1 MPLVKQKKDLVFFL
15 LEGGYQVEEKG
26 DDVFVVTCPLD
37 LVEGAPPFALQI
49 VVAGTDEE
57 LRFVADLCRK
67 DQIKPDKLADFMY
80 RSLDLNTEINPVA
93 IAFDTVKEGDERAV
107 LVQSLSVDDLDASE
121 VLYTLDKFE
130 AAAIAAYEMTEEYL
144 NK

>member
-1 MPLVKQKKDLVFFL
+1 MPTVKQKKDLVFFL
-15 LEGGYQVEEKG
+15 LEGGYQVEEKD
-26 DDVFVVTCPLD
+26 DDVFVVTCPLE
-37 LVEGAPPFALQI
+37 LVDGAPPFAMQI
-49 VVAGTDEE
+49 VIAGTDEE

-67 DQIKPDKLADFMY
+67 DQIKPDKLTDFMY
-80 RSLDLNTEINPVA
+80 KALDLNTDISPVA
-93 IAFDTVKEGDERAV
+93 IAFDTIKEGDERAV

-130 AAAIAAYEMTEEYL
+130 TAAIAAYEMTEDYL

>member
-1 MPLVKQKKDLVFFL
+1 MPTVKQKKDLVFFL
-15 LEGGYQVEEKG
+15 LEGGYQVEEKEE
-26 DDVFVVTCPLD
+26 DVFVITCPLE
-37 LVEGAPPFALQI
+37 LVEDAPPFSLQI

-80 RSLDLNTEINPVA
+80 KALDLNTDINPVA
-93 IAFDTVKEGDERAV
+93 IAFDTVDKGDERAV
-107 LVQSLSVDDLDASE
+107 LVQSLAVDDLDASE

-130 AAAIAAYEMTEEYL
+130 TAALSAYEMTEDYL
-144 NK
+144 KK